1 MAVRLSEELAEFVEG
16 GLSMLIGTRDAALR
30 PHVVRAVGAF
40 VCPGRETVTTYLNK
54 ALAERT
60 LANLQDNGRVALT
73 FSRPYDHRTLQIKGQ
88 MIELRDGTEEDR
100 IKQERWLAGFVEHLY
115 IIGLPRSLVRQVKI
129 FPSVA
134 LTLRIDGIFEQT
146 PGPGAGRRIDVSSST

>member
-30 PHVVRAVGAF
+30 SQVDRAVGAF
-40 VCPGRETVTTYLNK
+40 VCPDRESVTVYLNK
-54 ALAERT
+54 ALAAKAV
-60 LANLQDNGRVALT
+60 ANLEDNGRVALT
-73 FSRPYDHRTLQIKGQ
+73 LSRPYDHRSLQIKGLLVS
-88 MIELRDGTEEDR
+88 LRDGTEEDR

-115 IIGLPRSLVRQVKI
+115 IVGLPRSVIRQLKI

-134 LTLRIDGIFEQT
+134 LTMRIEDVFVQT
-146 PGPGAGRRIDVSSST
+146 PGPGAGRRFEAGGNT